1 MHGAIISQK
10 KGIASPSA
18 GSEGSVYPAAHSKAT
33 KQSGKIYERI
43 YDASGKEMQIQSD
56 GSYPAG
62 VRSADWYVNDKKG
75 NKVIIQKL

>member
-1 MHGAIISQK
+1 M
-10 KGIASPSA
+10 KG
-18 GSEGSVYPAAHSKAT
+18 
-33 KQSGKIYERI
+33 
-43 YDASGKEMQIQSD
+43 SGKEMQIQSD